1 MIILPGGLP
10 GTLNLE
16 KSEAVQNSIDY
27 CVMHDRW
34 IGAICA
40 APSILGHK
48 GLLKGRKAT
57 CYPGYEAQLE
67 GAEIGEPGVYEDGK
81 FITAT
86 SVHFAEKFAYKL
98 GEKLLGKSRIDLLR
112 AAVVDKD

>member
-1 MIILPGGLP
+1 M
-10 GTLNLE
+10 
-16 KSEAVQNSIDY
+16 
-27 CVMHDRW
+27 R
-34 IGAICA
+34 
-40 APSILGHK
+40 PSILGHK

-67 GAEIGEPGVYEDGK
+67 GAQIGEPGICEDGK
-81 FITAT
+81 YITAT
-86 SVHFAEKFAYKL
+86 SVHFAEKFAYAL